1 MYGKFFCYTLEPAR
15 VNPVNAGHPCVIAG
29 GPFNVKLTKSPHFGY
44 VTPEVINVPER
55 TNIRWHIGNKPKDS
69 EGCTLVGI
77 SYDVNWVS
85 GSSTAFH
92 RLMTILTQADNI
104 TVTYTDEPAGA

>member
-1 MYGKFFCYTLEPAR
+1 MDGKFFCYTLEPAR
-15 VNPVNAGHPCVIAG
+15 VNPVNAGHPCVVAG
-29 GPFNVKLTKSPHFGY
+29 TYKVKLTLSPHFHY
-44 VTPEVINVPER
+44 ITPEVLNVLNR
-55 TNIRWHIGNKPKDS
+55 TAIRWHIGNKPKDS

-77 SYDVNWVS
+77 SYDTDWVS
-85 GSSTAFH
+85 GSATAFH